1 MDSLLNL
8 DIKGLP
14 DSECVFLNVD
24 TGVYLYHENDTL
36 LNTETT
42 DTGYL
47 EIIQRIRA
55 DNSTQANTYSYR
67 DNNGVN
73 QLVVYKYLKD
83 RGWVFM
89 VRDTA
94 TEVYAAV
101 TTVRILVG
109 VLCAVT
115 AAAVILITLLI
126 LWREGREPMVVERA
140 IGRLGD
146 LNLSADQE
154 LEPFYSRSDEIGMIA
169 QTTHRVCG
177 CL

>member
-1 MDSLLNL
+1 MQ
-8 DIKGLP
+8 
-14 DSECVFLNVD
+14 V
-24 TGVYLYHENDTL
+24 
-36 LNTETT
+36 
-42 DTGYL
+42 
-47 EIIQRIRA
+47 
-55 DNSTQANTYSYR
+55 NSTQANTYSYR

-126 LWREGREPMVVERA
+126 LWREDRKSVV
-140 IGRLGD
+140 
-146 LNLSADQE
+146 
-154 LEPFYSRSDEIGMIA
+154 
-169 QTTHRVCG
+169 
-177 CL
+177 

>member
-1 MDSLLNL
+1 MLFRS
-8 DIKGLP
+8 
-14 DSECVFLNVD
+14 
-24 TGVYLYHENDTL
+24 
-36 LNTETT
+36 
-42 DTGYL
+42 
-47 EIIQRIRA
+47 
-55 DNSTQANTYSYR
+55 
-67 DNNGVN
+67 
-73 QLVVYKYLKD
+73 
-83 RGWVFM
+83 
-89 VRDTA
+89 
-94 TEVYAAV
+94 AAV